1 MPSISGLLESRTL
14 LLGTSNRKK
23 IVELIHLLEPR
34 GFKLKTPS
42 EYEDTL
48 EVDET
53 GATFMDNAHLKA
65 IAQAK
70 HRQSW
75 AIGEDS
81 GLCVPALAGAPGI
94 YSARYAGIDSTDA
107 LNNAKLLQNMVSV
120 PDLERQAYY
129 VSTIALS
136 DPEGHIHIQAQGECW
151 GRILRLPRGEHG
163 FGYDPL
169 FEIAE
174 YHLTFAEMGMGVK
187 RVISH
192 RARALRSFLN
202 QLDRL
207 IA

>member
-107 LNNAKLLQNMVSV
+107 LSNAKLLQNMVSV

-136 DPEGHIHIQAQGECW
+136 DPEGNIHIQAQGECW

-187 RVISH
+187 RAISH

>member
-136 DPEGHIHIQAQGECW
+136 DPEGNIHIQAQGECW

-187 RVISH
+187 RAISH